1 MNIRD
6 WTVCLLEPNKVD
18 AQIIVDFLRNAGV
31 EKLTDS
37 NAAMEALELY
47 PANIVIGALEST
59 PVDGVAWTR
68 AFRRNMKLANRKAPI
83 FLTSRAF
90 SRSIAEDCR
99 HGGANALIGKPVS
112 NATLIAT
119 IKKVL
124 GSPRVF
130 IDAAGYVGPCRR
142 AGIVTAGA
150 PKKRRKADDS
160 AKAAAAAP
168 APQIDITSMADAIV
182 ALSRSVA
189 DYVRGSGPIETCVAA
204 LRLVQAHAMSRK
216 DEPMMRACSAM
227 ASQLAVK
234 DARPEVTKAALTAC
248 IAGVSQLAELAVAEA
263 EKRDALAEEVRAV
276 VTRASEQKAA

>member
-6 WTVCLLEPNKVD
+6 WTVCLLEPNKFE
-18 AQIIVDFLRNAGV
+18 AQIIIDFLRNAGV
-31 EKLTDS
+31 EKLRVFTDS

-47 PANIVIGALEST
+47 PANIVIGALESV

-68 AFRRNMKLANRKAPI
+68 AFRRNMKLANRQAPI

-124 GSPRVF
+124 GAPRPF

-160 AKAAAAAP
+160 VKAPAAAVEVN
-168 APQIDITSMADAIV
+168 SLADAV
-182 ALSRSVA
+182 VTLSRTVA
-189 DYVRGSGPIETCVAA
+189 DFIRGGGGADACETA
-204 LRLVQAHAMSRK
+204 LRQVQTHAGNAG
-216 DEPMMRACSAM
+216 DGPMMRACA
-227 ASQLAVK
+227 AFALQLAAK
-234 DARPEVTKAALTAC
+234 NARPEVTKAALTAC
-248 IAGVSQLAELAVAEA
+248 IAGISQLAELAVTEA

-276 VTRASEQKAA
+276 VARASVQKAA